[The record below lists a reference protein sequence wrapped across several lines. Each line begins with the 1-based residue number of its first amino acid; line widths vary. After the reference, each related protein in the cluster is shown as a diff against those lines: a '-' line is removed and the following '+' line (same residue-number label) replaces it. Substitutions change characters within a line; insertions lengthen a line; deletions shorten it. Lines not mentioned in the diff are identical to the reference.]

1 MAEHADTAE
10 RLDVADP
17 GNQPGIRVPI
27 AVALV
32 AVAALTALTGW
43 LGYRDRQAQAAQEQ
57 HNLFVQVARQAA
69 VNLTSIRHDEAD
81 ADVQRILDSAT
92 GTFRD
97 DFEKR
102 SAPFVEV
109 VKRTQST
116 SQGTVAEAGLESE
129 VDGVARVLVA
139 VSVKTTNSAAPE
151 QEPRRW
157 RMRISVEQ
165 VGDDVK
171 VSNVEFVP

>member
-10 RLDVADP
+10 RIGLR
-17 GNQPGIRVPI
+17 IPI
-27 AVALV
+27 AIGLVMVAS
-32 AVAALTALTGW
+32 LTAVIGW
-43 LGYRDRQAQAAQEQ
+43 LAYRDQRSNAAQEQ
-57 HNLFVQVARQAA
+57 SELFVQVARQAA
-69 VNLTSIRHDEAD
+69 VNLTSIDHNEAD
-81 ADVQRILDSAT
+81 ADVQRILNSAT

-102 SAPFVEV
+102 SAPFIEV

-116 SQGTVAEAGLESE
+116 SRGTVAEAGLESE
-129 VDGVARVLVA
+129 ADGEARVLVA

-165 VGDDVK
+165 AGDDVK

>member
-10 RLDVADP
+10 RIGLR
-17 GNQPGIRVPI
+17 IPI
-27 AVALV
+27 AIGLVVVASLA
-32 AVAALTALTGW
+32 AVIGW
-43 LGYRDRQAQAAQEQ
+43 LAYRDQRSHAAQAQSE
-57 HNLFVQVARQAA
+57 LFVQVARQAA
-69 VNLTSIRHDEAD
+69 VNLTSIDHNEAD
-81 ADVQRILDSAT
+81 ADVQRILNSAT

-102 SAPFVEV
+102 SAPFIEV

-116 SQGTVAEAGLESE
+116 SRGTVAEAGLESE
-129 VDGVARVLVA
+129 ADGEARVLVA

-165 VGDDVK
+165 VDDDVM

>member
-1 MAEHADTAE
+1 MAEHADAAE
-10 RLDVADP
+10 RLDEPDT
-17 GNQPGIRVPI
+17 GPGIRIPI
-27 AVALV
+27 AVVLV
-32 AVAALTALTGW
+32 IVVVLAALTGW
-43 LGYRDRQAQAAQEQ
+43 LGYRDQRSHVAEEQ
-57 HNLFVQVARQAA
+57 RNLFVQVARQAA
-69 VNLTSIRHDEAD
+69 VNLTSISHSEAD
-81 ADVQRILDSAT
+81 ADIQRILDSAT

-102 SAPFVEV
+102 SGPFVEI

-116 SQGTVAEAGLESE
+116 SRGTVAEAGLESE
-129 VDGVARVLVA
+129 TDDEARVLVA
-139 VSVKTTNSAAPE
+139 VSVKTSTGAAPE
-151 QEPRRW
+151 QDPRRW

>member
-10 RLDVADP
+10 RLDQPDT
-17 GNQPGIRVPI
+17 GGPGIRIPI
-27 AVALV
+27 VVVLVVVASLAV
-32 AVAALTALTGW
+32 LTGW
-43 LGYRDRQAQAAQEQ
+43 LGYRDQRSHAAEVQR
-57 HNLFVQVARQAA
+57 NLFVQVARQAA
-69 VNLTSIRHDEAD
+69 VNLTSIDHSEAD
-81 ADVQRILDSAT
+81 ADIQRILDSAT

-116 SQGTVAEAGLESE
+116 SHGTVAEAGLESE
-129 VDGVARVLVA
+129 ADGVARVLVA
-139 VSVKTTNSAAPE
+139 VSVKTANSAAPE
-151 QEPRRW
+151 QDPRRW

-171 VSNVEFVP
+171 VSNVEFVQ

>member
-10 RLDVADP
+10 RIGLRIPIVIGLVVVASLA
-17 GNQPGIRVPI
+17 
-27 AVALV
+27 AVI
-32 AVAALTALTGW
+32 GW
-43 LGYRDRQAQAAQEQ
+43 LGYRDQRSHRAQEQ
-57 HNLFVQVARQAA
+57 SDLFVQVARQAA
-69 VNLTSIRHDEAD
+69 VNLTSIDHNEAD
-81 ADVQRILDSAT
+81 ADVQRILNSAT

-116 SQGTVAEAGLESE
+116 SRGTVAEAGLESE
-129 VDGVARVLVA
+129 ADGEARVLVA

>member
-1 MAEHADTAE
+1 MAEHADTTE
-10 RLDVADP
+10 RIGLR
-17 GNQPGIRVPI
+17 IPI
-27 AVALV
+27 VVGLVVV
-32 AVAALTALTGW
+32 AVLTAVTGW
-43 LGYRDRQAQAAQEQ
+43 LGYRDQRSHAAQEQ
-57 HNLFVQVARQAA
+57 RNLFLQVARQAA
-69 VNLTSIRHDEAD
+69 VNLTSINHDEAD

-116 SQGTVAEAGLESE
+116 SRGTVAEAGLESE
-129 VDGVARVLVA
+129 SDGEARVLVA

-157 RMRISVEQ
+157 RMRITVED
-165 VGDDVK
+165 VGDEVK

>member
-10 RLDVADP
+10 RIGLR
-17 GNQPGIRVPI
+17 IPI
-27 AVALV
+27 AIGLVVVASLA
-32 AVAALTALTGW
+32 AVIGW
-43 LGYRDRQAQAAQEQ
+43 LGYRDQRSHAAQEQ
-57 HNLFVQVARQAA
+57 SDLFVQVARQAA
-69 VNLTSIRHDEAD
+69 VNLTSIDHNDAD
-81 ADVQRILDSAT
+81 ADVQRILNSAT

-116 SQGTVAEAGLESE
+116 SRGTVAEAGLESE
-129 VDGVARVLVA
+129 ADGEARVLVA

>member
-1 MAEHADTAE
+1 M
-10 RLDVADP
+10 
-17 GNQPGIRVPI
+17 
-27 AVALV
+27 
-32 AVAALTALTGW
+32 VAALAAVIGW
-43 LGYRDRQAQAAQEQ
+43 LGYRDQRSHAAHEQ
-57 HNLFVQVARQAA
+57 SDLFVQVARQAA
-69 VNLTSIRHDEAD
+69 VNLTSIDHNEAD
-81 ADVQRILDSAT
+81 ADVQRILNSAT

-116 SQGTVAEAGLESE
+116 SRGTVAEAGLESE
-129 VDGVARVLVA
+129 ADGEARVLVA

>member
-10 RLDVADP
+10 RLDEP
-17 GNQPGIRVPI
+17 GTGNPGVRSPI
-27 AVALV
+27 ALVLVVVVALG
-32 AVAALTALTGW
+32 ALTGW
-43 LGYRDRQAQAAQEQ
+43 LSFRDQRSHAAQEQ
-57 HNLFVQVARQAA
+57 RERFVQVARQAA
-69 VNLTSIRHDEAD
+69 VNLTSISHAEAD
-81 ADVQRILDSAT
+81 ADMQRILDSAT

-102 SAPFVEV
+102 SGPFVEI

-116 SQGTVAEAGLESE
+116 SRGTVAEAGLESE
-129 VDGVARVLVA
+129 TDDEARVLVA
-139 VSVKTTNSAAPE
+139 VSVKTSTGAVPE
-151 QEPRRW
+151 QDPRRW
-157 RMRISVEQ
+157 RMRISVEK